1 MLLCRSG
8 RHVGHRRTFDSIVCD
23 LREANSHFLGGDMRQ
38 DIIDLYDEY
47 THERLDRRVF
57 MDQLA
62 KLAGGTTAAAALV
75 PLLKA
80 NYASAAIVP
89 ADDERL
95 TIEEVSFLGAEGD
108 VQGYLA
114 RPADA
119 SGPLPGVVVIHEN
132 RGLNPH
138 IEDVARRVALEGFV
152 ALAPDFLSPAGGTP
166 EDEDQAR
173 EMIGGL
179 DDAQTL
185 ENAVAAVNFLAENE
199 ASNGSVG
206 VVGFCWGGGL
216 VNRVAV
222 AAPAPLGAAVAFYGR
237 QPPAEDA
244 ASIEAPLM
252 LHYAGL
258 DERINAGIPA
268 YEEALKANDVDHTIH
283 MYDGVNHAFH
293 NDTSEAR
300 YDQTAAELAWQ
311 RTIEFFKEHLAG

>member
-1 MLLCRSG
+1 
-8 RHVGHRRTFDSIVCD
+8 
-23 LREANSHFLGGDMRQ
+23 MRQ
-38 DIIDLYDEY
+38 DIINLYDEY

-75 PLLKA
+75 PILKA
-80 NYASAAIVP
+80 NYARAAIVP
-89 ADDERL
+89 ADDPRL
-95 TIEEVSFLGAEGD
+95 TIEEVSFAGAGGD
-108 VQGYLA
+108 VQAYLV

-138 IEDVARRVALEGFV
+138 IQDVARRVALEGFV

-166 EDEDQAR
+166 DDEDQAR
-173 EMIGGL
+173 EMIGAL
-179 DDAQTL
+179 DPAQTL
-185 ENAVAAVNFLAENE
+185 DNALAAVDFLATNE
-199 ASNGSVG
+199 ATNGNVG
-206 VVGFCWGGGL
+206 VVGFCWGGGM
-216 VNRVAV
+216 VNQV
-222 AAPAPLGAAVAFYGR
+222 AASAPENLGAVVSYYGR
-237 QPPAEDA
+237 QPAAEDVA
-244 ASIEAPLM
+244 NIKAPII

-268 YEEALKANDVDHTIH
+268 YEEALKANGVDYTIY
-283 MYDGVNHAFH
+283 MYDGVNHAFN

-311 RTIEFFKEHLAG
+311 RTIDFFKQHLAG

>member
-1 MLLCRSG
+1 
-8 RHVGHRRTFDSIVCD
+8 
-23 LREANSHFLGGDMRQ
+23 MRQ

-75 PLLKA
+75 PLLQA

-89 ADDERL
+89 EDDARL
-95 TIEEVSFLGAEGD
+95 TIEEVTFPGADGD
-108 VQGYLA
+108 VRGYLA

-173 EMIGGL
+173 DMIGGL
-179 DDAQTL
+179 GAAQTL
-185 ENAVAAVNFLAENE
+185 ENARAAVAFLAANE
-199 ASNGSVG
+199 ATNGNVG
-206 VVGFCWGGGL
+206 AVGFCWGGGM
-216 VNRVAV
+216 VNQL
-222 AAPAPLGAAVAFYGR
+222 AASAPDNLGAAVAYYGR
-237 QPPAEDA
+237 QPAAEQV
-244 ASIEAPLM
+244 ASIEAPIM

-268 YEEALKANDVDHTIH
+268 YEEALKANDVEHTIH
-283 MYDGVNHAFH
+283 MYEGVNHAFN
-293 NDTSEAR
+293 NDTAEAR
-300 YDQTAAELAWQ
+300 YDQTAAELAGQ
-311 RTIEFFKEHLAG
+311 RTIDFFQQNLSG

>member
-1 MLLCRSG
+1 
-8 RHVGHRRTFDSIVCD
+8 
-23 LREANSHFLGGDMRQ
+23 MRQ
-38 DIIDLYDEY
+38 DIIKLYDEY

-80 NYASAAIVP
+80 DYARAAIVP
-89 ADDERL
+89 ADDDRL
-95 TIEEVSFLGAEGD
+95 TIEEVSFSGADGE

-166 EDEDQAR
+166 DDEDQAR
-173 EMIGGL
+173 EMISGL
-179 DDAQTL
+179 NAEQTR
-185 ENAVAAVNFLAENE
+185 ENALAAVNFLAENE

-206 VVGFCWGGGL
+206 VVGFCWGGAL
-216 VNRVAV
+216 TNQVAV
-222 AAPAPLGAAVAFYGR
+222 STPDALGAAVAFYGR
-237 QPPAEDA
+237 QPAAEEVA
-244 ASIEAPLM
+244 NIQAPVM

-268 YEEALKANDVDHTIH
+268 YEEALKTHGVDHTIH
-283 MYDGVNHAFH
+283 MYEGVNHAFH
-293 NDTSEAR
+293 NDANEAR

-311 RTIEFFKEHLAG
+311 RTIDFFKQHLGD

>member
-1 MLLCRSG
+1 
-8 RHVGHRRTFDSIVCD
+8 
-23 LREANSHFLGGDMRQ
+23 MRQ
-38 DIIDLYDEY
+38 DIINLYDEY

-75 PLLKA
+75 PILQA
-80 NYASAAIVP
+80 NYAHAAIVP
-89 ADDERL
+89 ADDPRL
-95 TIEEVSFLGAEGD
+95 TIEEVSFAGAGGD
-108 VQGYLA
+108 VQGYLV

-138 IEDVARRVALEGFV
+138 IEDVARRMALEGFV

-166 EDEDQAR
+166 DDEDQAR
-173 EMIGGL
+173 EMIGAL
-179 DDAQTL
+179 DPGQTL
-185 ENAVAAVNFLAENE
+185 DNALAAVDFLATNE
-199 ASNGSVG
+199 ATNGNVG
-206 VVGFCWGGGL
+206 VVGFCWGGGM
-216 VNRVAV
+216 VNQVAV
-222 AAPAPLGAAVAFYGR
+222 AAPANLGAAVAYYGR
-237 QPPAEDA
+237 QPAAEDVA
-244 ASIEAPLM
+244 KIKAPIM

-268 YEEALKANDVDHTIH
+268 YEEALKANGIDYTIY
-283 MYDGVNHAFH
+283 MYDGVNHAFN

-311 RTIEFFKEHLAG
+311 RTIDFFKQHLAG

>member
-1 MLLCRSG
+1 
-8 RHVGHRRTFDSIVCD
+8 
-23 LREANSHFLGGDMRQ
+23 MRQ
-38 DIIDLYDEY
+38 DIIKLYDEY

-75 PLLKA
+75 PILKA

-89 ADDERL
+89 EGDARL
-95 TIEEVSFLGAEGD
+95 TIEEVSFPGAGGD

-173 EMIGGL
+173 EMIGAL
-179 DDAQTL
+179 DAAQTL
-185 ENAVAAVNFLAENE
+185 ENALAAVEYVASNE
-199 ASNGSVG
+199 ASNGNVG
-206 VVGFCWGGGL
+206 VVGFCWGGAMA
-216 VNRVAV
+216 NAVAV
-222 AAPAPLGAAVAFYGR
+222 SAPDGLGAAVAFYGR
-237 QPPAEDA
+237 QPTAEEA

-268 YEEALKANDVDHTIH
+268 YEEALKANGVDHTIH

-311 RTIEFFKEHLAG
+311 RTIDFFKQHLAG

>member
-1 MLLCRSG
+1 
-8 RHVGHRRTFDSIVCD
+8 
-23 LREANSHFLGGDMRQ
+23 MRQ
-38 DIIDLYDEY
+38 DIIRLYDEY

-62 KLAGGTTAAAALV
+62 KLAGGTAAAAALV

-89 ADDERL
+89 EGDARL
-95 TIEEVSFLGAEGD
+95 TIEEVSFPGAGGD
-108 VQGYLA
+108 VRGYLA

-138 IEDVARRVALEGFV
+138 TEDVARRVALEGFV

-166 EDEDQAR
+166 DDEDQAR
-173 EMIGGL
+173 EMISAL
-179 DDAQTL
+179 DAAQTL
-185 ENAVAAVNFLAENE
+185 ENAVAAVDYLA
-199 ASNGSVG
+199 GSDATTGNVG
-206 VVGFCWGGGL
+206 VVGFCWGGAMA
-216 VNRVAV
+216 NAVAV
-222 AAPAPLGAAVAFYGR
+222 SAPEPLGAAVAFYGR
-237 QPPAEDA
+237 QPAAEAA
-244 ASIEAPLM
+244 ASIQAPVM

-268 YEEALKANDVDHTIH
+268 YEEALKANGVDHTIY
-283 MYDGVNHAFH
+283 MYDNVNHAFH

-311 RTIEFFKEHLAG
+311 RTIDFFKQHLAG

>member
-1 MLLCRSG
+1 
-8 RHVGHRRTFDSIVCD
+8 
-23 LREANSHFLGGDMRQ
+23 MRQ
-38 DIIDLYDEY
+38 DIIKLYDEY

-89 ADDERL
+89 ADDARL
-95 TIEEVSFLGAEGD
+95 TIEEVSFPGAGGD

-119 SGPLPGVVVIHEN
+119 SGRLPGVVVIHEN

-138 IEDVARRVALEGFV
+138 TEDVARRVALEGFV

-166 EDEDQAR
+166 DDEDQAR
-173 EMIGGL
+173 EMIGALGA
-179 DDAQTL
+179 AQTL
-185 ENAVAAVNFLAENE
+185 ENAGAAVDYLA
-199 ASNGSVG
+199 GSDATTGNVG
-206 VVGFCWGGGL
+206 VVGFCWGGAMA
-216 VNRVAV
+216 NAVAV
-222 AAPAPLGAAVAFYGR
+222 SAPEALGAAVAFYGR
-237 QPPAEDA
+237 QPAAEEV
-244 ASIEAPLM
+244 ASIEAPVM

-268 YEEALKANDVDHTIH
+268 YEEALKANGVDHTIY
-283 MYDGVNHAFH
+283 MYDNVNHAFH

-311 RTIEFFKEHLAG
+311 RTIDFFKQHLAG

>member
-1 MLLCRSG
+1 
-8 RHVGHRRTFDSIVCD
+8 
-23 LREANSHFLGGDMRQ
+23 MRQ
-38 DIIDLYDEY
+38 DIIKLYDEY

-75 PLLKA
+75 PILKA

-89 ADDERL
+89 EGDARL
-95 TIEEVSFLGAEGD
+95 TVEEVSFPGAGGD
-108 VQGYLA
+108 VRGYLA

-119 SGPLPGVVVIHEN
+119 SGPLPAVVVIHEN

-173 EMIGGL
+173 EMIGAL
-179 DDAQTL
+179 DAAQTL
-185 ENAVAAVNFLAENE
+185 ENALAAVEYVASNE
-199 ASNGSVG
+199 ASNGNVG
-206 VVGFCWGGGL
+206 VVGFCWGGAMA
-216 VNRVAV
+216 NAVAV
-222 AAPAPLGAAVAFYGR
+222 SAPDGLGAAVAFYGR
-237 QPPAEDA
+237 QPTAEEA

-268 YEEALKANDVDHTIH
+268 YEEALKANGVDHTIH

-311 RTIEFFKEHLAG
+311 RTIDFFKQHLAG